1 MIFDR
6 DVAPE
11 ARGRK
16 NGRRVSA
23 LNVLDSTQKSGAQR
37 RWPGAGPVGR
47 FRVRFRSRG
56 VAGAGRRAA
65 AKPQGARTYSL
76 QSRITVDSSTA
87 LGHRGTPRGI
97 GEDGGVARRPAV
109 RNCAS
114 YNACTGTS
122 PIRSCH
128 GATPVRL
135 HPTSATPSSSGQAIK
150 KKVTVF
156 LLHVISGA

>member
-1 MIFDR
+1 MSLPKRAAVKTVGGFPR
-6 DVAPE
+6 SMSSTAP
-11 ARGRK
+11 K
-16 NGRRVSA
+16 
-23 LNVLDSTQKSGAQR
+23 KSG
-37 RWPGAGPVGR
+37 GAKAMAGSRSGSGR

-65 AKPQGARTYSL
+65 AKPQGARTCNL

-87 LGHRGTPRGI
+87 GSATEGRHGESVKTGGSRGGPRF
-97 GEDGGVARRPAV
+97 A
-109 RNCAS
+109 NCAS

-135 HPTSATPSSSGQAIK
+135 HTASATPSSSGQAIK